1 MEYSEL
7 INYELLTK
15 DVSETSEVGIDPR
28 SDVSPTSQ
36 YYRLKDIRGQARANE
51 RAMLAEDEDFQALIS
66 EWRPLADT
74 IPHLLTTEVKDLE
87 YAAWLIEAWCRT
99 DGFVGLAAGFKTTR
113 LLIERF
119 WQQLYPL
126 PDEDGMEIRIAPL
139 IGLNGYEGDGALI
152 TPILSIPLTANTVH
166 GQFAYWQYQRAA
178 DISRKDEKR
187 QKQKAD
193 AGIASLEQI
202 KDAVAETPAAFY
214 HELKQQIELA
224 ITEFSLLSA
233 AMDQAM
239 LGEPQPTSAISKALQ
254 KCLDAV
260 LYLAADKLAQSAVEQ
275 TPLVNDIVEAEG
287 NNRQADPVAQQVQ
300 NREQVLQS
308 LKRAAEFFRQTEPHS
323 PISYALEQVVH
334 WSGLSLPELLQELI
348 DDNNSRNQYFR
359 LAGIP
364 QNK

>member
-7 INYELLTK
+7 IDFAMLMEN
-15 DVSETSEVGIDPR
+15 VSDASPAGTDPR
-28 SDVSPTSQ
+28 IDISPTSQ
-36 YYRLKDIRGQARANE
+36 YYQLKDIRGQARANE

-66 EWRPLADT
+66 EWRPLAEK
-74 IPHLLTTEVKDLE
+74 IPALLSHDVKDLE

-113 LLIERF
+113 LLIEHF
-119 WQQLYPL
+119 WSSLYPL
-126 PDEDGMEIRIAPL
+126 PDEDGMEIRVAPL

-152 TPILSIPLTANTVH
+152 TPILSIPLTDVTAH
-166 GQFAYWQYQRAA
+166 GQFACWQYQRAA

-202 KDAVAETPAAFY
+202 KDAVNETTAAFY
-214 HELKQQIELA
+214 LCLKQQIEQA
-224 ITEFSLLSA
+224 IAEFALLSQ
-233 AMDQAM
+233 AMDNAM
-239 LGEPQPTSAISKALQ
+239 DGEPQPTSAISKALQ

-260 LYLAADKLAQSAVEQ
+260 LYLAADKLAQGEAAAAMQAE
-275 TPLVNDIVEAEG
+275 VNDGDSITV
-287 NNRQADPVAQQVQ
+287 ADPVAQQVQ
-300 NREQVLQS
+300 SREQVLHS
-308 LKRAAEFFRQTEPHS
+308 LKQAAEFFRKTEPHS

-334 WSGLSLPELLQELI
+334 WSSLSLPELLQELI

>member
-7 INYELLTK
+7 IDFTVLTEN
-15 DVSETSEVGIDPR
+15 VSDASPAGTDPR
-28 SDVSPTSQ
+28 IDISPTSQ
-36 YYRLKDIRGQARANE
+36 YYQLKDIRGQARANE
-51 RAMLAEDEDFQALIS
+51 RAMLAEDEDFQALVS
-66 EWRPLADT
+66 EWRPLAET
-74 IPHLLTTEVKDLE
+74 IPALLSHDVKDLE

-113 LLIERF
+113 LLIENF
-119 WQQLYPL
+119 WPSLYPL
-126 PDEDGMEIRIAPL
+126 PDEDGMEIRVAPL

-152 TPILSIPLTANTVH
+152 TPILSIPLTDATSH
-166 GQFAYWQYQRAA
+166 GQFACWQYQRAA

-202 KDAVAETPAAFY
+202 KDAVNETSAAFY
-214 HELKQQIELA
+214 LNLKQQIELA
-224 ITEFSLLSA
+224 IAEFALLSQ
-233 AMDQAM
+233 AMDTAM
-239 LGEPQPTSAISKALQ
+239 DGEPQPTSAISKALQ

-260 LYLAADKLAQSAVEQ
+260 LYLAADKLAQTEVAAASIELNADGSATVS
-275 TPLVNDIVEAEG
+275 
-287 NNRQADPVAQQVQ
+287 ADPVAQQVQ
-300 NREQVLQS
+300 SREQVLHS
-308 LKRAAEFFRQTEPHS
+308 LKQAAEFFRKTEPHS

-334 WSGLSLPELLQELI
+334 WSGLTLPELLQELI